1 LRVFTTVR
9 RAALAAALIALPST
23 GIAMASIPP
32 GGEGAT
38 SDISPIAVFGAA
50 SGEHQHG
57 APAGHLPARRENF
70 QLVSKLELT
79 GRFGDVVPEQIA
91 DVAVH
96 KGFAYLNS
104 WNEPTCTRG
113 GTYVADIRDPANP
126 REIGFLPAPPRSIHG
141 EGAHVVTYNGRD
153 IFVANNEPCTFAD
166 PPETGGP
173 GGFDLW
179 DVTNPSAPTKFGLA
193 GVPTG
198 GDTGGGGSLVGTDPP
213 HHIHSTVMW
222 EHGGRL
228 YLMATDNDE
237 QLGHDVDIF
246 DISNPAVPAPVA
258 EYDLDDELFPQIVDS
273 GDIGSFLGTFHH
285 DSKVKIIGGRA
296 IALTSYWDG
305 GYVTY
310 DVTDPR
316 NPTYIGDSSFL
327 GPDPLSGL
335 TPPEGN
341 AHYAEFSHDN
351 RFILAADEDFTT
363 HRAGSF
369 TVEGVEYPASGVGGG
384 APAATL
390 PDRVMNGPTVYG
402 GYACPGS
409 PPVPLRSA
417 YSFVLDSGE
426 EAILVLQR
434 GPTGDTNN
442 PEPACFPGQ
451 KAERAWD
458 AGWRNVL
465 FVNRHLGSAADDT
478 PFCGS
483 GGYTAGKIPVSVCTT
498 HTAAHDIFDDAPPEY
513 TMPYDDEA
521 EMAAIGTVGDRVRAT
536 SLFDAWGY
544 AHLYRH
550 EMGKVARVDS
560 WAVEESLDER
570 FSSGFGD
577 LSIHEHAADPT
588 ENVSYVAYYAAG
600 ARAITFGDQ
609 GIDETGVFIDQGGNN
624 FWGVEWF
631 NGPGDRDR
639 LAAFSDRDFGLYI
652 LRYTGPGAAQRPVC
666 TNSVTLVP
674 YGGSARVPL
683 PCTDANNNALRR
695 TVVSGPSA
703 GTLSGDPNTGS
714 VTYQHTGATTAPDR
728 FTFKASDGSLES
740 EPATAE
746 LIPVRPPAGSAPPG
760 DGGRCFNAFAGTASR
775 DTVMGSPFGD
785 TIRGGAGNDLLDG
798 LGGDDCVFGE
808 RGRDQLQGN
817 TGNDRLV
824 GGRHRD
830 RLFGGSGRDVLLGGR
845 GNDHLRGVSGHDRLN
860 GGRGSDFVNGGS
872 NNDRVTGGPGSDR
885 LRGAEGRDRV
895 FGNDGQDWLEA
906 GDARNLL
913 SGGSGNDRLLA
924 ANGRRD
930 TIRCGVG
937 FDHVSADLVD
947 RVADDCEVIEQPS

>member
-1 LRVFTTVR
+1 LGLRVFTTVR
-9 RAALAAALIALPST
+9 RAAIAAALIALPST
-23 GIAMASIPP
+23 GVAMASIPA
-32 GGEGAT
+32 GEQGAA
-38 SDISPIAVFGAA
+38 DVSPIAVFGAG
-50 SGEHQHG
+50 SGEGQHG
-57 APAGHLPARRENF
+57 SPAGHLPARRENY

-79 GRFGDVVPEQIA
+79 GEFGDVVPEQIA

-113 GTYVADIRDPANP
+113 GTYIADIRDPANP
-126 REIGFLPAPPRSIHG
+126 REIGFLPAPAGSING

-153 IFVANNEPCTFAD
+153 IIATNNEPCTFAN
-166 PPETGGP
+166 PPSTPPAGP
-173 GGFDLW
+173 GGFNLW
-179 DVTNPSAPTKFGLA
+179 DVTNPSAPIKFGPA
-193 GVPTG
+193 GQPTG
-198 GDTGGGGSLVGTDPP
+198 GDTGGEDAMVGTDVP
-213 HHIHSTVMW
+213 HSIHSTVMW
-222 EHGGRL
+222 EHNRSL
-228 YLMATDNDE
+228 YLMIVDNE
-237 QLGHDVDIF
+237 ELRDVDIF

-258 EYDLDDELFPQIVDS
+258 EYDLLELFPQIEDS
-273 GDIGSFLGTFHH
+273 GNIGSFLGTFHH
-285 DSKVKIIGGRA
+285 DSKVKIINGRA

-310 DVTDPR
+310 DLTDPR

-327 GPDPLSGL
+327 GPDPLTGL

-369 TVEGVEYPASGVGGG
+369 NVEGTEYPASGVGGG

-417 YSFVLDSGE
+417 YSFVLDAGE

-434 GPTGDTNN
+434 GPTGETNN
-442 PEPACFPGQ
+442 PEAACFPGQ

-465 FVNRHLGSAADDT
+465 FVNRHLGDAASDT

-483 GGYTAGKIPVSVCTT
+483 GGYVAGKIPVSVCTT

-513 TMPYDDEA
+513 TTPYDDEA

-536 SLFDAWGY
+536 SQFDGWGY

-550 EMGKVARVDS
+550 EAGKVTRVES

-609 GIDETGVFIDQGGNN
+609 GIDETGAFIDQGGNN

-631 NGPGDRDR
+631 NGPGDRER

-652 LRYTGPGAAQRPVC
+652 LRYTGPGAATAPFCEDALAFTHPNRPV
-666 TNSVTLVP
+666 T
-674 YGGSARVPL
+674 VPL
-683 PCTDANNNALRR
+683 TCTDPNTGNVVTRAI
-695 TVVSGPSA
+695 VSGPSN
-703 GTLSGDPNTGS
+703 GTVAPQGDRAVYTPRRGFK
-714 VTYQHTGATTAPDR
+714 GEDR
-728 FTFKASDGSLES
+728 FTFRASDGSLVS
-740 EPATAE
+740 NVAQAR
-746 LIPVRPPAGSAPPG
+746 IRVGA
-760 DGGRCFNAFAGTASR
+760 GRCENLRMGTAASER
-775 DTVMGSPFGD
+775 LTGTDFGD
-785 TIRGGAGNDLLDG
+785 SIVGYAGDDVIDG
-798 LGGDDCVFGE
+798 LGGRDCISGK
-808 RGRDQLQGN
+808 GGD
-817 TGNDRLV
+817 DRLA
-824 GGRHRD
+824 GGK
-830 RLFGGSGRDVLLGGR
+830 GGDTVDGQT
-845 GNDHLRGVSGHDRLN
+845 
-860 GGRGSDFVNGGS
+860 GS
-872 NNDRVTGGPGSDR
+872 DRVTGGGARDTVRGGPGADRVSGGRGADMVQGDAGSDR
-885 LRGAEGRDRV
+885 LRGGSRRDVLTGGVGRDDINGGR
-895 FGNDGQDWLEA
+895 GRDSIEADAGADRISARDG
-906 GDARNLL
+906 ARD
-913 SGGSGNDRLLA
+913 SIDC
-924 ANGRRD
+924 GRGRD
-930 TIRCGVG
+930 TVVTR
-937 FDHVSADLVD
+937 DKVD
-947 RVADDCEVIEQPS
+947 ELASCEVRGRPGR